1 MAVNMGLPAAAVTEY
16 DMLLYWVEEGSAPPH
31 VENCPVLEVPQL
43 AYPLGTRH
51 VGLGLL
57 HSF

>member
-16 DMLLYWVEEGSAPPH
+16 DTLFYWVEEGSAPPH
-31 VENCPVLEVPQL
+31 VEIGPVLEVPQL
-43 AYPLGTRH
+43 ASPLGTRQ

-57 HSF
+57 HSL